1 MQGNTANSQAELA
14 LDTRAF
20 VACLGTTTV
29 GVTAQSAEPRR
40 EAVVSLQEQL
50 IPTIAGRN
58 LVAVVVDYQP
68 DGTSPPHRHP
78 GADLI
83 YAHVL
88 SGACPQ
94 PAQRRAAKCLSSRG
108 ELVRDARHAP
118 QGQPECQRDR
128 ACASARRLCRRWG
141 QSLSDCAG
149 PQTGLRTSH
158 AEHH

>member
-88 SGACPQ
+88 SGGLSAASSAKSRQMSIEPGRTGSRCPARTARSARM
-94 PAQRRAAKCLSSRG
+94 PARPSLRECSSSLSSMG
-108 ELVRDARHAP
+108 AIAL
-118 QGQPECQRDR
+118 
-128 ACASARRLCRRWG
+128 
-141 QSLSDCAG
+141 
-149 PQTGLRTSH
+149 
-158 AEHH
+158 